1 MNKRALVGG
10 LIMVLAATAFL
21 GAQDWKGKG
30 RLGGLVLD
38 QAGTPLEGVRVK
50 LFSVKAQ
57 EGLEVKTDKSG
68 RWMAAWIRS
77 GGWNVDFEK
86 VGYAPKKLSV
96 EISENKKNPDIEIA
110 LDKIEGLV
118 LTDEIKDL
126 LTKGNDLYDKS
137 DYAGALAVYE
147 ELLAKYPDAYPVH
160 LNIGNCYF
168 AQEKYDLAEASYMKL
183 LEKDPKN
190 VNGIIA
196 VGNCYAN
203 RGDIAKA
210 QEWYG
215 KIEFEKI
222 EDATVL
228 YNLGTIYY
236 NNAKFEDA
244 LKFYQKAVEKQKD
257 STDALYQLGLT
268 YLNLQKNAEAIGT
281 FEAYLKIDAESE
293 RAGQV
298 KSFLDYLKKK

>member
-1 MNKRALVGG
+1 MNKRAIVFGLCLILVS
-10 LIMVLAATAFL
+10 TAFL

-30 RLGGLVLD
+30 RLGGVVLD
-38 QAGTPLEGVRVK
+38 KSGAGIEGVRVK
-50 LFSVKAQ
+50 LFSLKAQ
-57 EGLEVKTDKSG
+57 EGTEVKTDKSG
-68 RWMAAWIRS
+68 HWMAAWIRS
-77 GGWNVDFEK
+77 GAWNVDFDK

-96 EISENKKNPDIEIA
+96 EISENKKNPDVEIV

-126 LTKGNDLYDKS
+126 LTKGNELFDKN
-137 DYAGALAVYE
+137 DFAGALAAYE
-147 ELLAKYPDAYPVH
+147 NLLVKYPDAYPVYM
-160 LNIGNCYF
+160 NVGNCHF
-168 AQEKYDLAEASYMKL
+168 AEEKYDLAEAAYLKL

-203 RGDIAKA
+203 RGDVAKA

-222 EDATVL
+222 DDPTVL
-228 YNLGTIYY
+228 YNLGTTYY

-268 YLNLQKNAEAIGT
+268 YLNLQRKAEAIAT
-281 FEAYLKIDAESE
+281 FESYLKVDAESE
-293 RAGQV
+293 RAAQV
-298 KSFLDYLKKK
+298 KSFLDYLRK